1 MWFVRPKRNYLPEI
15 PWQRLD
21 EPEVM
26 SWQIRVRDYDTMVAN
41 IIFFSVMASQAVF
54 FYYLLAVER
63 EFVFDWA
70 TKGFLL
76 LFLSFFPIGMS
87 MTHQTSIN
95 AYRLTNKGY
104 ERVSWK
110 PQIDTVKPVMKWTAI
125 VSGIAVV
132 IAALFNPY
140 FLVGAVGPA
149 GFGLIALCVG
159 NSKEYHSM
167 VRAER
172 HENRSWDSI
181 EEIVLWKKRRLIGLK
196 MTFDKNHG
204 GGTYSMYQKLYCK
217 KGEVEKV
224 LDFVK
229 SVTSDIEFIERKLV
243 VNSVSAE

>member
-1 MWFVRPKRNYLPEI
+1 
-15 PWQRLD
+15 
-21 EPEVM
+21 
-26 SWQIRVRDYDTMVAN
+26 
-41 IIFFSVMASQAVF
+41 
-54 FYYLLAVER
+54 
-63 EFVFDWA
+63 
-70 TKGFLL
+70 
-76 LFLSFFPIGMS
+76 
-87 MTHQTSIN
+87 
-95 AYRLTNKGY
+95 
-104 ERVSWK
+104 
-110 PQIDTVKPVMKWTAI
+110 
-125 VSGIAVV
+125 
-132 IAALFNPY
+132 
-140 FLVGAVGPA
+140 
-149 GFGLIALCVG
+149 
-159 NSKEYHSM
+159 M